1 MKDNVQ
7 DNWLYHIY
15 LLEYNVQ
22 VKFMQHLRTLLIA
35 VYIAF
40 DTSLNLVISISAV
53 FDWPNSTNTNITA
66 ATFKMS

>member
-22 VKFMQHLRTLLIA
+22 VKFMQHLHTLLIA

-53 FDWPNSTNTNITA
+53 FDRPNFTNTNITTV
-66 ATFKMS
+66 TFKIS